1 MITFFG
7 PLWLSFI
14 YALTAYYWWYKSILS
29 HTHLWW
35 AYLHEIGIIL
45 EITTNI
51 RKFWWFWFIP
61 LGMTNIENAHCPSI
75 CCVGKRMQKEFSLWP
90 WELSHKSRALE
101 HVERGHSWIIKS
113 INVHTAVTPDTIPV
127 LKDLSKTFKHIWD
140 SGRAPESCKDL
151 FFFFWH
157 FEGGAMPF
165 HSNLFFRQKWC
176 SLLFAQ
182 RCCKAAY
189 NSTKNPF
196 SCTNSLSKMHI
207 EGESV

>member
-151 FFFFWH
+151 FFFS
-157 FEGGAMPF
+157 GTLKVGLC
-165 HSNLFFRQKWC
+165 LFTVIYFSDKSDVHYYLPSVVVRQ
-176 SLLFAQ
+176 LTTAQ
-182 RCCKAAY
+182 RTP
-189 NSTKNPF
+189 SHVQTP
-196 SCTNSLSKMHI
+196 
-207 EGESV
+207 

>member
-140 SGRAPESCKDL
+140 SGRAPESCKD
-151 FFFFWH
+151 FFFF
-157 FEGGAMPF
+157 FFSGTLKVGLC
-165 HSNLFFRQKWC
+165 LFTVIYFSDKSDVHYYLPSVVVRQ
-176 SLLFAQ
+176 LTTAQ
-182 RCCKAAY
+182 RTP
-189 NSTKNPF
+189 SHVQTP
-196 SCTNSLSKMHI
+196 
-207 EGESV
+207 

>member
-140 SGRAPESCKDL
+140 SGRAPESCKD
-151 FFFFWH
+151 FFFFS
-157 FEGGAMPF
+157 GTLKVGLC
-165 HSNLFFRQKWC
+165 LFTVIYFSDKSDVHYYLPSVVVRQ
-176 SLLFAQ
+176 LTTAQ
-182 RCCKAAY
+182 RTP
-189 NSTKNPF
+189 SHVQTP
-196 SCTNSLSKMHI
+196 
-207 EGESV
+207 

>member
-45 EITTNI
+45 EITTTI

-113 INVHTAVTPDTIPV
+113 INVHTAVTPDTSPV

-140 SGRAPESCKDL
+140 SGRAPESCKN
-151 FFFFWH
+151 FFFFFLALWRW
-157 FEGGAMPF
+157 GYA
-165 HSNLFFRQKWC
+165 
-176 SLLFAQ
+176 
-182 RCCKAAY
+182 
-189 NSTKNPF
+189 F
-196 SCTNSLSKMHI
+196 SQ
-207 EGESV
+207 